1 MCLGAKISYYQNF
14 GENCAISLALFSML
28 NVTQSYAGQGLVI
41 ASHIF
46 TIIMGAGSRGA
57 GL

>member
-1 MCLGAKISYYQNF
+1 MLRCKDQLLSNF